1 MADRWILK
9 EITIRGF
16 RGFLKPKT
24 FSTSEP
30 FILFDGPQGS
40 GKSSTLVAIEWGL
53 FGDEITRKAIGI
65 DERRSWKIRNTN
77 ADEARVE
84 MVLQKGQDILNIVR
98 SDNKRKG
105 ASRFYFELN
114 GDQDTDE
121 GKLRAALGIQPKDYF
136 SSVHLHQE
144 IIRGLLIEEPRSR
157 RDSLDRLLGLSEL
170 RNIIDGI
177 KLAKISEILKDVDNK
192 FVGLIETKLNA
203 VITSKRN
210 DIQKAKE
217 TGIQKGL
224 TPNDF
229 SETGAGQ
236 MCETVKTT
244 LVNFAN
250 QAGLTIPDLPLALTV
265 DEQQIFAS
273 SAKQSLRKL
282 RDEQPD
288 LKWQKELLEKQ
299 SQLQR
304 LQQTYKKLL
313 DELQNL
319 QQERK
324 RIHETD
330 GGQEKMRSRILNE
343 LKPKLEDA
351 KNRRNEIDKRAGT
364 IEEAIKYFEA
374 IKAPNERQPCPVCE
388 KPIDDVVH
396 LEMHLNELRASLDED
411 LAPIRKEIEKYEVE
425 IKRLENLIKSLNDL
439 DKKITAQSKLLIEH
453 KSIIETAIGREIKD
467 SEDLIVVIGD
477 EINKIQE
484 KLKKLE
490 TAVKESNQK
499 LNAVEDDIFKLEQI
513 FKVLVLE
520 AEIDY
525 LLKIREAD
533 EYKEVEN
540 SKSELE
546 KFADDIG
553 LINQV
558 VETVLQ
564 ASAKAKLEAA
574 KENISKMF
582 RTLANRSDFPD
593 LEIDSD
599 SFEILAVKASERIPA
614 LSIFNTGDLNCA
626 GLSVFLGLGAAQEL
640 SHNIGF
646 IILDDPSQSLD
657 DTHNENLVSLL
668 NSIPDDKQI
677 LVSTSESDLIDLIL
691 TKIIKKKTRYKFEPW
706 SDIEGAQPKE
716 VQ

>member
-30 FILFDGPQGS
+30 FILFDGPQCS

-65 DERRSWKIRNTN
+65 DERRGWKIRNTN

-84 MVLQKGQDILNIVR
+84 MVLQKGQDILKIVR
-98 SDNKRKG
+98 SDKKRKG
-105 ASRFYFELN
+105 TSKFYFELN

-121 GKLRAALGIQPKDYF
+121 GKLRAAVGIQPKDYF

-144 IIRGLLIEEPRSR
+144 IIRGLLTEEPRIR

-192 FVGLIETKLNA
+192 FGLIETKLNA

-210 DIQKAKE
+210 DIQKVKE

-229 SETGAGQ
+229 SETGTGQ
-236 MCETVKTT
+236 MCETVKIA

-250 QAGLTIPDLPLALTV
+250 QAGLTISDLPLALTV

-288 LKWQKELLEKQ
+288 LKRQKELLEKQ

-304 LQQTYKKLL
+304 LQQTCKELL

-330 GGQEKMRSRILNE
+330 GDQEKMRSRILNE
-343 LKPKLEDA
+343 LKPELEDA
-351 KNRRNEIDKRAGT
+351 KNRRNEINKRAGT

-374 IKAPNERQPCPVCE
+374 IKTPNERQPCPVCE
-388 KPIDDVVH
+388 KPIDDVMH
-396 LEMHLNELRASLDED
+396 LELHLNELRASLDED
-411 LAPIRKEIEKYEVE
+411 LVPIRKEIEKYEVE
-425 IKRLENLIKSLNDL
+425 IKRLEDLIKSLNDL
-439 DKKITAQSKLLIEH
+439 DKKITAQSKVLIEH
-453 KSIIETAIGREIKD
+453 KPITETAIGREIKD
-467 SEDLIVVIGD
+467 TEDSIVVIGG

-484 KLKKLE
+484 VLKKLE

-499 LNAVEDDIFKLEQI
+499 LNAIEDDIFKLEQI

-520 AEIDY
+520 AEIDD

-553 LINQV
+553 LINQA
-558 VETVLQ
+558 VETALQ

-574 KENISKMF
+574 KENITKMF

-593 LEIDSD
+593 LEIDPD
-599 SFEILAVKASERIPA
+599 SFEILAVKASEKVPA

-646 IILDDPSQSLD
+646 IILDDPSQNLD
-657 DTHNENLVSLL
+657 DTHKENLVSLL

-677 LVSTSESDLIDLIL
+677 LVSTSESGLRDLIL
-691 TKIIKKKTRYKFEPW
+691 TKVIKKKTRYKFDLW
-706 SDIEGAQPKE
+706 SDKEGAQPKE
-716 VQ
+716 V